1 MPCQLELNGYAEA
14 RVRVATTKHT
24 LQTQLQRLTTLK
36 NYKHLELIMDIQ
48 ATLTLTIQAVVM
60 SFVALMV
67 FDFMDGLWVV
77 SLPPVRWQPP
87 VIEQPTISATATQ
100 PTPQQEIQ
108 QATPRAIAFEK
119 IPDPWTLEPQ
129 SPHHS
134 VPGSAVIIPF
144 PRLRLLPP
152 AKVQSTKPKRTKAK
166 SSTSKKSAST
176 STKRQST
183 KPRKITA

>member
-1 MPCQLELNGYAEA
+1 
-14 RVRVATTKHT
+14 
-24 LQTQLQRLTTLK
+24 
-36 NYKHLELIMDIQ
+36 MDIQ

-67 FDFMDGLWVV
+67 FDFIDGLWVV
-77 SLPPVRWQPP
+77 PLPPIEWKPS
-87 VIEQPTISATATQ
+87 VIEQPTVSATSPQ
-100 PTPQQEIQ
+100 PPPQQEIQ

-134 VPGSAVIIPF
+134 VLTPAVIIPF

-152 AKVQSTKPKRTKAK
+152 AFLCNRSNPSGLKQNRPRLRNPPQLVL
-166 SSTSKKSAST
+166 SASPP
-176 STKRQST
+176 SHARL
-183 KPRKITA
+183 R

>member
-1 MPCQLELNGYAEA
+1 
-14 RVRVATTKHT
+14 
-24 LQTQLQRLTTLK
+24 
-36 NYKHLELIMDIQ
+36 MDIQ
-48 ATLTLTIQAVVM
+48 AILTLTIQAVVI

-67 FDFMDGLWVV
+67 FDFIDGLWVV
-77 SLPPVRWQPP
+77 PLPPIEWEPS
-87 VIEQPTISATATQ
+87 VIEQPTVSATA
-100 PTPQQEIQ
+100 PIPQQEIP

-119 IPDPWTLEPQ
+119 ISDPWTLEPQ

-134 VPGSAVIIPF
+134 VPTPAVIIPF

-152 AKVQSTKPKRTKAK
+152 AKAQPTKPKRTKAK

-183 KPRKITA
+183 KPRKITGKYQENYT